1 MCSNQKTSSAPC
13 ACAIYLVQGAVLRNA
28 LPWITSMCFIWNKL
42 QKKAVDK
49 GMASLRV
56 ERHPRG
62 HIAACNG
69 RLEILNTRV
78 ESCTNYR
85 PGNASENAQK
95 FDACARRERER
106 KAYQLESFQKRVKH
120 RVCQRERERQRE
132 IAAVSG
138 ELVKSEQRAAE
149 KAVKLDRIKVSGLI
163 HNLAKFHCIYV
174 TTEPYITLYLVM
186 VT

>member
-1 MCSNQKTSSAPC
+1 MRCREQRRC
-13 ACAIYLVQGAVLRNA
+13 ASFGINYKISL
-28 LPWITSMCFIWNKL
+28 
-42 QKKAVDK
+42 DE

-69 RLEILNTRV
+69 RVEILNTRV

-85 PGNASENAQK
+85 LGNASENALK
-95 FDACARRERER
+95 FDAWARRENER
-106 KAYQLESFQKRVKH
+106 KAYQLENFQRRVKH

-149 KAVKLDRIKVSGLI
+149 KAVKLDRIKVSGLF
-163 HNLAKFHCIYV
+163 HNQTPIAF
-174 TTEPYITLYLVM
+174 M
-186 VT
+186 